1 MPTSKPRI
9 TVTLT
14 EDQHAILR
22 RISDAG
28 GRSMS
33 GVISEF
39 MVVAQ
44 PTLERMADAFQQLKQ
59 DRDAD
64 HQFVADMLSG
74 LHAQRSER
82 DPRDQGKQ
90 RGKGDQGDHNGQQNL
105 ELGNHGVGSLPFPA
119 SSGSALDSA
128 NLTVGDGSDAIQYC
142 ASADTVRLDNLNS
155 RESPRDEIE
164 AEAVYGKQK
173 KSASRKTKSTKK

>member
-14 EDQHAILR
+14 EHQHATLR

-39 MVVAQ
+39 MAVAQ

-59 DRDAD
+59 DRDTD
-64 HQFVADMLSG
+64 HQYVADMLSG
-74 LHAQRSER
+74 LHAKRNDGRQ
-82 DPRDQGKQ
+82 
-90 RGKGDQGDHNGQQNL
+90 
-105 ELGNHGVGSLPFPA
+105 
-119 SSGSALDSA
+119 
-128 NLTVGDGSDAIQYC
+128 VGDGARSSFPAMARPASDQTDSTIRGEGEAIQYC
-142 ASADTVRLDNLNS
+142 ASVDTVRLDSLRS
-155 RESPRDEIE
+155 HGSAPDESEIE
-164 AEAVYGKQK
+164 AVYEKRKKITSHKTNKPAMSLKDSSKRGKK
-173 KSASRKTKSTKK
+173 

>member
-14 EDQHAILR
+14 EHQHAILR

-59 DRDAD
+59 DLDTD
-64 HQFVADMLSG
+64 HQHVADMLSG
-74 LHAQRSER
+74 LHAKRN
-82 DPRDQGKQ
+82 
-90 RGKGDQGDHNGQQNL
+90 RGRR
-105 ELGNHGVGSLPFPA
+105 
-119 SSGSALDSA
+119 
-128 NLTVGDGSDAIQYC
+128 VGDGVTPSFPAIARSASDQTDLTVRGGEEAIQYC
-142 ASADTVRLDNLNS
+142 ASVDTARPDNLRS
-155 RESPRDEIE
+155 HGSSPDESEI
-164 AEAVYGKQK
+164 EAVYGKRK
-173 KSASRKTKSTKK
+173 KIASRKTNRPAMPLKDSSRNGKK